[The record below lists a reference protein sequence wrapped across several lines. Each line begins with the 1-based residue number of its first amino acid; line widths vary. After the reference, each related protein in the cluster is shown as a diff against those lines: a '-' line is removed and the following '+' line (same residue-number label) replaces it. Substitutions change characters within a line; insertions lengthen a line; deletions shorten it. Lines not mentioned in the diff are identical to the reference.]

1 MKTRRQFF
9 LAIFFAAISIGGV
22 AQAQEGL
29 QWITSQV
36 DNGNYNLSEY
46 ERNGA
51 YYCSTVGQKVIDT
64 SFEDGY
70 VLIIFAQAAP
80 LFFRQKELS
89 SQLLRK
95 VKAIELGQF
104 YSILCIHSFFRD
116 DWQDRYDAD
125 GSVTD
130 QLLNV
135 EKVPELVSQER
146 VNK

>member
-1 MKTRRQFF
+1 MKTRRKFF
-9 LAIFFAAISIGGV
+9 LAIFFAAISIGSV
-22 AQAQEGL
+22 AQAQQGL

-51 YYCSTVGQKVIDT
+51 YYCSSVGQKVIDT
-64 SFEDGY
+64 SLENGY
-70 VLIIFAQAAP
+70 VQIIFAQAAP

-104 YSILCIHSFFRD
+104 YSTLCIHSFFRD

-130 QLLNV
+130 KLLNV